1 MGKEYIFVGS
11 RNMYKFIPPL
21 NGSVCPRIKVGV
33 KLGKKLVNT
42 GRNLRK
48 NSTEVERYL
57 WRYLRRNQLEGF
69 KFRRQQPIG
78 RYIVDFV
85 NFKRKIVIEVDGGQ
99 HAIGN
104 TKDRKRDKWLREE
117 GFEVLRFWDNDVLKN
132 IEGVLEVIRDKLLLS
147 PHPNPLPQGERE

>member
-1 MGKEYIFVGS
+1 M
-11 RNMYKFIPPL
+11 
-21 NGSVCPRIKVGV
+21 
-33 KLGKKLVNT
+33 
-42 GRNLRK
+42 
-48 NSTEVERYL
+48 
-57 WRYLRRNQLEGF
+57 
-69 KFRRQQPIG
+69 
-78 RYIVDFV
+78 DFV
-85 NFKRKIVIEVDGGQ
+85 NFKRKIVIEVTGGQ

>member
-1 MGKEYIFVGS
+1 M
-11 RNMYKFIPPL
+11 
-21 NGSVCPRIKVGV
+21 GV

-48 NSTEVERYL
+48 NSTEVERHL

-69 KFRRQQPIG
+69 KFRRQQPTG

>member
-1 MGKEYIFVGS
+1 M
-11 RNMYKFIPPL
+11 
-21 NGSVCPRIKVGV
+21 GV

-42 GRNLRK
+42 GRDLRK

-99 HAIGN
+99 HAIGSR
-104 TKDRKRDKWLREE
+104 KDRKRDKWLREE

-147 PHPNPLPQGERE
+147 PHLNPLPQGERE